1 MIFGRFVKTVMGLS
15 LGLALV
21 ISCSKKDVVQ
31 DEPAISP
38 SPSTPADAGTAPGG
52 EGVGVGT
59 AGAGDSAASA
69 GNELQTAYFDFDSF
83 QLRKDA
89 RDALKFD
96 ADWLR
101 KSSGATVQVE
111 GHCDERGTTE
121 YNLAL
126 GEKRANAA
134 RDYLVKLGV
143 NKSRVSVI
151 SYGKERPADPGHT
164 EDSWGKNR
172 RAQFVILSK

>member
-1 MIFGRFVKTVMGLS
+1 MMKFLV
-15 LGLALV
+15 ALLV
-21 ISCSKKDVVQ
+21 FTAAISCSKKDVVQ
-31 DEPAISP
+31 DEPAITP
-38 SPSTPADAGTAPGG
+38 SPSTAAEGGTLGG

-59 AGAGDSAASA
+59 AGAGDSSLS
-69 GNELQTAYFDFDSF
+69 GGSELQIAYFDFDSF

-89 RDALKFD
+89 RDALKAD
-96 ADWLR
+96 ADWMR
-101 KSSGATVQVE
+101 GNPNSTVQIE

-134 RDYLVKLGV
+134 RDYMLKLGI

-151 SYGKERPADPGHT
+151 SYGKERPQDPGHT
-164 EDSWGKNR
+164 EDAWSKNR
-172 RAQFVILSK
+172 RAQLVILSK